1 MKRLANLADDTAS
14 GIIGIVV
21 AGLVVSGVLLYIAFG
36 NKLDID

>member
-1 MKRLANLADDTAS
+1 MKRFVNLVDDTAS

-36 NKLDID
+36 SKLDID